1 MKPDHERVSKLL
13 LDTVTLLCKNGL
25 TYDTELKIQG
35 LLAITLDTSEVFV
48 VHINESFGGGT
59 GCTTLTQNDRDCVT
73 LSSEAERPHPRKR
86 HAPAQEEIVD
96 LTRMAETPDVRPT
109 RHALPSSSTHSD
121 NQRRQRNGA
130 QIPPQQHTQNQ
141 TMPSPISSL
150 ADVAARMLP
159 PQGVPSAVPRHDGNL
174 YQLSSAHPARTSVMN
189 MAVSERSPNVNNQVL
204 RQRFPNYSQANPSLR
219 EEEAAASQRQAQRL
233 ALEHRRL
240 QAARMGAAQQRHA
253 GQPSAQGSA
262 HQSSFYGIAGGMPAA
277 PGNYATMSVRHRN
290 PAAVPPLH
298 QASVGSGSSLPYQYP
313 YPVNHL
319 YEEQSRM
326 LQPTSHMSNAVPN
339 LPMLSERPRFAESSN
354 PVQQL
359 MLNYERLGQQYQN
372 SSQGPMMSAPSS
384 FHMSALSGSS
394 YSPSHAQKEHRNRSL
409 PGASSELTH
418 LNLEHSSRSDLQA
431 IAKEY
436 LASSSIS
443 TTSQTRK
450 NPRVPVQHI
459 DLSNDIDDDLQ
470 QTLQSELLCAELMPT
485 SSIVIQPDDINA
497 ALDPASNGVSEFDLS
512 NSMLHAAN
520 EAQAA
525 CGQQSGDKSN
535 ANPECIA
542 MGDIQEIAPLVVLNE
557 LSEFTLPNDA
567 MTDNHL
573 QSPDGR
579 TLAVL
584 SDSGRSTGSERMD
597 CPEESLAAQLDGC
610 FDEITIDLQHHHPPT
625 LQMLF
630 ENVSGMQV
638 SDRALLVH
646 PSCRQLTLGSL
657 LKTGI

>member
-59 GCTTLTQNDRDCVT
+59 GCTTLTQNDRDCVA
-73 LSSEAERPHPRKR
+73 LSSDAERPPPRKR
-86 HAPAQEEIVD
+86 HAPAREEIVD

-109 RHALPSSSTHSD
+109 RHAVPPSSTHSD
-121 NQRRQRNGA
+121 SQRRQRIGA
-130 QIPPQQHTQNQ
+130 QVPSQQHSQNQ

-174 YQLSSAHPARTSVMN
+174 YPLSSAPPARTSVMN
-189 MAVSERSPNVNNQVL
+189 MAVSERFPNVNNQTL
-204 RQRFPNYSQANPSLR
+204 RQRCPNYSQANPSLR
-219 EEEAAASQRQAQRL
+219 EEEAAANQRQVQRL
-233 ALEHRRL
+233 TMENKRL
-240 QAARMGAAQQRHA
+240 AAARMAAAQQRHA
-253 GQPSAQGSA
+253 SQLSAQGSA
-262 HQSSFYGIAGGMPAA
+262 HQSSSYGIAGGMPAA
-277 PGNYATMSVRHRN
+277 PGNYAAMSLHHRN
-290 PAAVPPLH
+290 PAPVPPLH
-298 QASVGSGSSLPYQYP
+298 QASIGSGSSLPYQYP

-326 LQPTSHMSNAVPN
+326 LQPMSHVNAVPN

-372 SSQGPMMSAPSS
+372 SSRAPTMSASSS
-384 FHMSALSGSS
+384 FHMSTLSGSS
-394 YSPSHAQKEHRNRSL
+394 YSPSHAQKEHQSRSL
-409 PGASSELTH
+409 PGASSEHTH
-418 LNLEHSSRSDLQA
+418 MNLEHNSRSDLQA

-436 LASSSIS
+436 MTSSSIS

-470 QTLQSELLCAELMPT
+470 QTLQSELLCAESMPA
-485 SSIVIQPDDINA
+485 SSIVIQPDDVNA
-497 ALDPASNGVSEFDLS
+497 ALDAASNGVSEFVLS
-512 NSMLHAAN
+512 NSQLLAAN
-520 EAQAA
+520 EAQVA
-525 CGQQSGDKSN
+525 CGQQSGERST
-535 ANPECIA
+535 ANPECI

-557 LSEFTLPNDA
+557 LNELTLPNDA
-567 MTDNHL
+567 MTDSHL

-579 TLAVL
+579 ALAVL

-597 CPEESLAAQLDGC
+597 CNEESLAAQLDGC
-610 FDEITIDLQHHHPPT
+610 FDEITVDPQHPPT
-625 LQMLF
+625 LQLLS
-630 ENVSGMQV
+630 ENVSDMQV
-638 SDRALLVH
+638 SDCAMLANL
-646 PSCRQLTLGSL
+646 SCRQLTLG
-657 LKTGI
+657 